1 MMGAEVAVPPAAA
14 AAAAR
19 RSAFFALPANML
31 VLAAEFLM
39 YSCGRAP
46 NTRRRTSCC
55 SCMPTA
61 HGMTIRVRRG
71 AEIPGMEHAP
81 AAHAFAQMALG
92 QCVAQPCMSANLPAP
107 HASRL
112 LHAASP
118 GKYPQL
124 SAAQQHKLKLLTL
137 VSAADGV
144 RTLGY
149 EVRAQAG
156 L

>member
-1 MMGAEVAVPPAAA
+1 MMGAEVAVPPAAAA

-61 HGMTIRVRRG
+61 PGTTTKVRG
-71 AEIPGMEHAP
+71 CCAPGRREFRKTGTRLHSTPCRDVAVTWAHPRP
-81 AAHAFAQMALG
+81 A
-92 QCVAQPCMSANLPAP
+92 C
-107 HASRL
+107 
-112 LHAASP
+112 
-118 GKYPQL
+118 
-124 SAAQQHKLKLLTL
+124 
-137 VSAADGV
+137 
-144 RTLGY
+144 
-149 EVRAQAG
+149 
-156 L
+156 